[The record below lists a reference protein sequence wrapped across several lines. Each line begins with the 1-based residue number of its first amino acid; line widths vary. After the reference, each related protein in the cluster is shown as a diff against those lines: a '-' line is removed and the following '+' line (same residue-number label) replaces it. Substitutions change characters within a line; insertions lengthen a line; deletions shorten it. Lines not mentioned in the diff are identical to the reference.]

1 MAIQPNG
8 SFKLERR
15 KLIKIGTIPIIV
27 RLGVVSNECE
37 ILNKNQKN
45 EIGRH

>member
-15 KLIKIGTIPIIV
+15 KLIIGTIPIKV